1 VKNLS
6 IKLTS
11 LGYIGV
17 ALLCLAYTSYFSKTL
32 YYKPFLQFYDLLL
45 GFYIYV
51 AVPAIYF
58 SAAAFVAIVIYT
70 LVPGT
75 IAGAYRKYL
84 LSIALLILL
93 VYAMLILPA
102 ESGLGSFPIP
112 FVVRMYP
119 IVFAV
124 PGALFALGLHKK

>member
-1 VKNLS
+1 MKNPS

-32 YYKPFLQFYDLLL
+32 YYKPFLQFYELLL

-58 SAAAFVAIVIYT
+58 SAAAFIAVVIYT
-70 LVPGT
+70 LIPGT
-75 IAGAYRKYL
+75 IPRAYRRFL
-84 LSIALLILL
+84 LGFALLIFLIYAVLVLL
-93 VYAMLILPA
+93 TVLSL
-102 ESGLGSFPIP
+102 ESFI
-112 FVVRMYP
+112 FAVRAYP
-119 IVFAV
+119 IAFAV